1 MDAAR
6 TDQAEDMIIVVVADR
21 IIPYHQPVE
30 NDFIFFVRVF
40 YVCSNIY
47 GMQQHPT
54 TKLRARKLSSLDF
67 ANEWIP
73 GIEYF
78 LEVFVLQLLSQ
89 IEDCHGDISFGNR

>member
-40 YVCSNIY
+40 
-47 GMQQHPT
+47 
-54 TKLRARKLSSLDF
+54 
-67 ANEWIP
+67 
-73 GIEYF
+73 
-78 LEVFVLQLLSQ
+78 FVATSY
-89 IEDCHGDISFGNR
+89 H